1 MNLVLAKI
9 DLYKMYEGL
18 QYNFLYEND
27 INSIHILLNL
37 YDLEDNMANIYPK
50 YISTRAIRKRVKR
63 QLIYKKDRE
72 FISNNIALLL
82 HEDVDRLELVLYL
95 EGYKNGYHNLKWAN
109 ILEEKTIKYFAVEQM
124 YEKNFLFH
132 YDTVFKEIKKFK
144 EDIKNKIENQEKQ
157 TKFLN
162 DFVTAYCDK
171 VIKRKIYNLNMD
183 MDKQLAME
191 FNFNKMNIKEEPL
204 LTTNE
209 LKKMYKT
216 IVDTIIRNIIIIY
229 IEANW
234 FGINDR
240 VLNRYS

>member
-1 MNLVLAKI
+1 MVLARKDLSKI
-9 DLYKMYEGL
+9 CKVL

-37 YDLEDNMANIYPK
+37 YDLEANMANIYPK

-109 ILEEKTIKYFAVEQM
+109 ALEEKTINFFDLEQI
-124 YEKNFLFH
+124 YDKKFLFH
-132 YDTVFKEIKKFK
+132 HDTYFKVIRKFK
-144 EDIKNKIENQEKQ
+144 ENFEDKIKEEEKQ
-157 TKFLN
+157 KKFLN
-162 DFVTAYCDK
+162 DFVNTYCDQI
-171 VIKRKIYNLNMD
+171 IKRKVYTLNINI
-183 MDKQLAME
+183 DKQLAMD
-191 FNFNKMNIKEEPL
+191 FDFNKMNIREEPL

-209 LKKMYKT
+209 LNKMYKI
-216 IVDTIIRNIIIIY
+216 IVDTIIKNIINIY
-229 IEANW
+229 IDANW